1 MISKNLFII
10 FSSLAFTPIFATESK
25 LYNRNIILNNNTEH
39 LRDSKINNLAKN
51 ETQDTLKEEYS
62 SDNNQIYY
70 FEMEKS
76 KEFRKKIAISYNKAF
91 LETENLNKVK
101 YYDEIIKHYIR
112 SDIKNGRFDIF
123 QLNEIKNL
131 NLGIGEEIN
140 LMTSKINEIK
150 KEITENPTR
159 VDLYVKY
166 YINYNLLILMK
177 NAYYATYNAAPP
189 YKFAENAKSAAA
201 IYSNNSKADYAR
213 ELRKKADAAYKLVDK
228 AYKLYANADK
238 KNKSEF
244 FELRKRYYEAEDLAR
259 KLDDEAD
266 MAFNSIR

>member
-1 MISKNLFII
+1 MNILMIITKYIILLWKNLKNFEK
-10 FSSLAFTPIFATESK
+10 TYTEP
-25 LYNRNIILNNNTEH
+25 
-39 LRDSKINNLAKN
+39 
-51 ETQDTLKEEYS
+51 
-62 SDNNQIYY
+62 
-70 FEMEKS
+70 
-76 KEFRKKIAISYNKAF
+76 
-91 LETENLNKVK
+91 ENLNKVK
-101 YYDEIIKHYIR
+101 YYEKIIKHYSR
-112 SDIKNGRFDIF
+112 SDIKNGKFDIF
-123 QLNEIKNL
+123 QLNEIKDL
-131 NLGIGEEIN
+131 NLILGEEMN
-140 LMTSKINEIK
+140 SMTSMINEIK
-150 KEITENPTR
+150 KEITEKPTR
-159 VDLYVKY
+159 IDLYVKY

-177 NAYYATYNAAPP
+177 NAYYATYDAAPP

-201 IYSNNSKADYAR
+201 IHCNNSKADYAR